1 VYLFAADRPPGEYQ
15 LESVRNVSGS
25 MLLKFRGI
33 ESIEDAEPWRGAEV
47 RIPRSERVQLES
59 GEFFLSDLTG
69 CEVVERGTGQS
80 LGVVTGWNDGGAS
93 GLLEVG
99 PDLLIPF
106 ARSICVGIDVAARR
120 IEVELPE
127 GLKDLNRP

>member
-1 VYLFAADRPPGEYQ
+1 M
-15 LESVRNVSGS
+15 S
-25 MLLKFRGI
+25 
-33 ESIEDAEPWRGAEV
+33 DAEPWRGAEV
-47 RIPRSERVQLES
+47 RIPRAERLELDP
-59 GEFFLSDLTG
+59 GEFYLSDLVG

-80 LGVVTGWNDGGAS
+80 LGVVTGWNDGGSS

-106 ARSICVGIDVAARR
+106 VRSICVGIDIAARR

-127 GLKDLNRP
+127 GLKDVNRS